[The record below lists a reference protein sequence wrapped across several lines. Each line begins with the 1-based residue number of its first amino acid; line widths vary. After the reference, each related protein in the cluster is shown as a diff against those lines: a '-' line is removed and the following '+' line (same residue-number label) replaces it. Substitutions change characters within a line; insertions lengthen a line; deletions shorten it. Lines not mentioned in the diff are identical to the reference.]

1 MLVHRKATEEK
12 TVYFMFFFQL
22 HYNLKIFVLFSTSKL
37 SKMEKSLERT
47 KDGEKKEVLRH
58 WNNQK

>member
-1 MLVHRKATEEK
+1 
-12 TVYFMFFFQL
+12 MFFFQL